1 MKKSLL
7 YSIGILILGCLFSP
21 FNYAS
26 AANNNLN
33 EDLNS
38 SVIVNVGVC
47 DSTLSPEGVEVTF
60 TQVFEPFDVFIDTT
74 GEDGQ
79 VYFELPQASYYLS
92 SNKPGFIDYFNEVY
106 IPNTGNDEYVM
117 LQFEIY
123 PIIYPVRN
131 LSMDTTTNTAIWEK
145 PLYVA
150 FQLED
155 FEDETFPPPG
165 WEVFQPDSA
174 DYPDTWERRNT
185 SYPYWNIP
193 AQNEDGSSS
202 YFTSIFEQEEGFA
215 QDKPDW
221 LILPAVDLRLEK
233 NFRFSFDLYFIDY
246 YAPDK
251 VLFSFDD
258 GETWNILMEWFY
270 APSWQNQSIDLSG
283 IQEFGGD
290 LRNVKF
296 AFKFSHE
303 GNSGITRCAIDNV
316 EIAGSTAPVE
326 KYNIYLDD
334 NLVGQNPPG
343 DTSFILEN
351 LEYGK
356 EYNLSVRNSGV
367 CGESKP
373 QSITFSSGFLYPPK
387 NLSNNYKK
395 GRDFIKLAWNPPS
408 IDTLISV
415 NKFVK
420 KQKLLGSLHLQHSF
434 DLENLTGDNSNIGAG
449 CDGKFI
455 YSTSGN
461 NNTIF
466 KYDIHGELIEEFNIE
481 GVNSITDLAFD
492 GIFMYGVNGSD
503 VIYKMDFTDKTLVA
517 TIQLPL
523 NAVAI
528 AYDDINNAFWLNN
541 IGSDIYLFNDNA
553 ICLDTI
559 SNSLEIH
566 GLAYY
571 IGQSEN
577 YLYAFCNNSYGQGE
591 IRHYLLTDEILS
603 DDIIQLSNDLGSVT
617 AGGLFI
623 SDNLYFRKTSL
634 GGTAQS
640 LNDPAV
646 GFAYELANCSWP
658 EDEVIPGV
666 ISFNIYRYDSL
677 IANRPYYGEGVNDS
691 LFFNDNDIE
700 PGDYIYKTSAIYD
713 LASYGNL
720 GDTAESAYSN
730 ISPVRISW
738 GLGLPFE
745 ENWDDASFAHNNWQA
760 GDHWVIDNSSGNE
773 APSAKFEAFTSQT
786 EYLSILESDFIN
798 SDTLSEGNIYLDFD
812 IKLESLVDSA
822 TEYLKLEIKNTK
834 SDSWTEMAR
843 FYNKASFDFA
853 SRHFLIDSI
862 AKNEI
867 FKFRFVAGGH
877 NAANISG
884 WFIDNIRI
892 FRICQ
897 PPFNLSGEYVYNSQS
912 DFGVEVCWE
921 KPFNTPGNSSI
932 IGYCEEAVQTW
943 GNDSTHLYIA
953 MRWDEGMLDEY
964 SGAGITQI
972 MIFPN
977 IVYHNAR
984 YFIAQGDNASNEI
997 YSAYAYNVKAGQ
1009 WNQFILED
1017 TVLIDNNKPL
1027 WIGFEI
1033 IFNQVEPDALVCD
1046 AGPAVNG
1053 YGNKI
1058 SFNGN
1063 EWYNTSELFPELN
1076 ANWALRAELAFPE
1089 NLKNPETE
1097 WNLNKNLSGFNIFRK
1112 TEQSVDY
1119 QYYSFVAFSENQT
1132 GFCYF
1137 DEYPAVDI
1145 NKIYSYKVNAV
1156 YNGGL
1161 DYCESDFAL
1170 DMEGQQDYVEVL
1182 VTKLNESGEDDM
1194 KLFPN
1199 PATEKVFIETRLKIE
1214 KASLLS
1220 INGKILIDGFDESE
1234 MSLDISKIKP
1244 GIYILRLDTEPALI
1258 FKKIIIK

>member
-7 YSIGILILGCLFSP
+7 YSIEILVLGCLLSSL
-21 FNYAS
+21 NYVS

-33 EDLNS
+33 KDLNS

-47 DSTLSPEGVEVTF
+47 DSTLSPEGIEVTF
-60 TQVFEPFDVFIDTT
+60 TQVFEPYDVFVDTT
-74 GEDGQ
+74 DDEGH
-79 VYFELPQASYYLS
+79 VSFELPQANYYLS
-92 SNKPGFIDYFNEVY
+92 SNKPGFIDYFNEIY
-106 IPNTGNDEYVM
+106 IQETGNDEYIM
-117 LQFEIY
+117 IQFTIY

-131 LSMDTTTNTAIWEK
+131 LSIDTTTNTAIWEK
-145 PLYVA
+145 PQYVA

-202 YFTSIFEQEEGFA
+202 YFASIFEQEEGFA

-221 LILPAVDLRLEK
+221 LIMPPVDLRLNK
-233 NFRFSFDLYFIDY
+233 NFKLLFDIYFIDY
-246 YAPDK
+246 FTPSK
-251 VLFSFDD
+251 IMFSFDD
-258 GETWNILMEWFY
+258 GENWNLLMDMYQES
-270 APSWQNQSIDLSG
+270 SWQHQSIDLSG
-283 IQEFGGD
+283 IQQFGDD

-296 AFKFSHE
+296 AFKLSHE

-316 EIAGSTAPVE
+316 EIVGDTAAVE

-334 NLVGQNPPG
+334 NLVGQNNPA
-343 DTSFILEN
+343 DTSFILQD

-356 EYNLSVRNSGV
+356 VYNLTVRNKGV
-367 CGESKP
+367 CGESSP
-373 QSITFSSGFLYPPK
+373 QSIVFSSGFLYPPK
-387 NLSNNYKK
+387 NLSDNYKK
-395 GRDFIKLAWNPPS
+395 GHDFVRLAWNPPS
-408 IDTLISV
+408 IDTMISV
-415 NKFVK
+415 NEDVK
-420 KQKLLGSLHLQHSF
+420 KQKLLGGLHLEHAF
-434 DLENLTGDNSNIGAG
+434 DLENLTGDNSNVGAG
-449 CDGKFI
+449 CDGKYI

-466 KYDIHGELIEEFNIE
+466 KYDIHGDLIEEFNIE

-492 GIFMYGVNGSD
+492 GVFMYGVNGSD
-503 VIYKMDFTDKTLVA
+503 VIYKMDFADKTLVA
-517 TIQLPL
+517 TINLPL
-523 NAVAI
+523 DAVAI
-528 AYDDINNAFWLNN
+528 AYDKINNAFWLNN
-541 IGSDIYLFNDNA
+541 ISSDIYLFDENA

-577 YLYAFCNNSYGQGE
+577 YLYAFCNNSSGQGE
-591 IRHYLLTDEILS
+591 IRHYLLSDEILS
-603 DDIIQLSNDLGSVT
+603 NDIIQINNDLGSVT

-623 SDNLYFRKTSL
+623 SDNLYFRKTTI

-640 LNDPAV
+640 LNDPAI
-646 GFAYELANCSWP
+646 GFAYELANCPWP
-658 EDEVIPGV
+658 DDEVVPGI
-666 ISFNIYRYDSL
+666 ISFNIYRNDSL
-677 IANRPYYGEGVNDS
+677 ISNRPYYGEGVTDS
-691 LFFNDNDIE
+691 VFFNDNDIE
-700 PGDYIYKTSAIYD
+700 PGDYIYKATAIYD
-713 LASYGNL
+713 LAPYGFL
-720 GDTAESAYSN
+720 GDTTESAYSN
-730 ISPVRISW
+730 NCPLRISW

-745 ENWDDASFAHNNWQA
+745 EYWDDASFAHNNWQA

-773 APSAKFEAFTSQT
+773 APSAKFEAFSSQT
-786 EYLSILESDFIN
+786 EYLSILESDYIN

-834 SDSWTEMAR
+834 NGSWVEIAS
-843 FYNKASFDFA
+843 FYNTASFDFT
-853 SRHFLIDSI
+853 SKHFLLDSI

-867 FKFRFVAGGH
+867 FKFRFIAGGH
-877 NAANISG
+877 DAANISG
-884 WFIDNIRI
+884 WFIDNIRVS
-892 FRICQ
+892 RLCQ
-897 PPFNLSGEYVYNSQS
+897 PPFNLSGEYVYSSQS

-921 KPFNTPGNSSI
+921 KPFNSPGNSSI
-932 IGYCEEAVQTW
+932 IGYCEEPVQTW
-943 GNDSTHLYIA
+943 GNDSTHFYIA
-953 MRWDEGMLDEY
+953 MRWDEGMLDDY
-964 SGAGITQI
+964 AGAGITQI

-984 YFIAQGDNASNEI
+984 YFIAYGDDASNEI

-1009 WNQFILED
+1009 WNQFVLDD
-1017 TVLIDNNKPL
+1017 TVLIDNNQSL

-1058 SFNGN
+1058 SFDGKL
-1063 EWYNTSELFPELN
+1063 WYNASELFPELN

-1089 NLKNPETE
+1089 NTKKPETDF
-1097 WNLNKNLSGFNIFRK
+1097 NSNKGLSGFNIFRK

-1119 QYYSFVAFSENQT
+1119 QYYSFVAFSGNQT
-1132 GFCYF
+1132 NYCYF

-1145 NKIYSYKVNAV
+1145 SKIYSYKVDAV

-1170 DMEGQQDYVEVL
+1170 DTEGQQDYVEVL
-1182 VTKLNESGEDDM
+1182 VTKLNETTEDDM
-1194 KLFPN
+1194 RLYPN
-1199 PATEKVFIETRLKIE
+1199 PATEKIFIKTKLKIE
-1214 KASLLS
+1214 KASLIS
-1220 INGKILIDGFDESE
+1220 INGKILIDSFDNSA
-1234 MSLDISKIKP
+1234 MSMDISMVKP
-1244 GIYILRLDTEPALI
+1244 GIYILKLEAETALI